1 MNKSLIVLKPNENV
15 YKYSILKNNTGWKL
29 RRTHL
34 TDQTKKKRDLKL
46 TSGFTLIVIYYIYN
60 LIRRIEM

>member
-15 YKYSILKNNTGWKL
+15 YTYSILKNNTGWKL

-34 TDQTKKKRDLKL
+34 TDQTKKKEGSQVNIWLHTYSYL
-46 TSGFTLIVIYYIYN
+46 LYIQFD
-60 LIRRIEM
+60 

>member
-15 YKYSILKNNTGWKL
+15 YTYSILKNNTGWKL

-46 TSGFTLIVIYYIYN
+46 KSGFTLIVIYYI
-60 LIRRIEM
+60 